1 MKTVCGVAF
10 LVLGV
15 LLGGGLATPATAQ
28 PLGSFTWQL
37 QPFCNRVTVNVRQ
50 DGAVYTLDGFDD
62 QCGAGQRAPLV
73 GLATPNPD
81 GTIGF
86 GLNIV
91 ASGGKAVNVDARITL
106 AGLGGTWTDNAGNTG
121 TFAFGA
127 STGGS
132 PRPPAGVGAGDVTAV
147 LPGTGLSGGGAAGDL
162 TLAVDPAVVQS
173 RVSTACA
180 AGQALRSI
188 AQNGTAVCE
197 PISGSA
203 GGDITA
209 VNAGLGLVGGGVAG
223 DVELAV
229 VFGGTGAAAAAARSD
244 HTHALGAVNAVGVGP
259 NALRVNTGIQNTAVG
274 SEAMNDNTTGT
285 FNTAVGFQALQNN
298 VSGQSSTALGFRA
311 LDLSTANENT
321 GLGAFALSNT
331 TAGSQNTALGF
342 STLSG
347 NTLGSQNTAVGFN
360 AEVAFNALTN
370 ATAVGARASVAQNN
384 SLVLGSING
393 VNGATSNVNV
403 GIGTSTPQGHLEV
416 ASEGVSN
423 DLVVR
428 VATGIPEVLG
438 RASRGTL
445 VAPTVVQTGDLLLS
459 VDGQGH
465 DGTTFGSG
473 ARLRIEATENW
484 TATTGGAQLGLFTV
498 ANGTRTPVERVTVD
512 HDGQV
517 GIGTATPLDQLH
529 VVGDVRVGN
538 CVRNSAG
545 TQIAGTCA
553 SDARFKREI
562 TPFPAML
569 DRVAALRPVHYFWRA
584 AEFPSRAW
592 GSEQTYGLVAQ
603 DVEAVLPELVHTMPD
618 GYKAVDYS
626 QLPLVLLQAVRELTA
641 ANATLAARVES
652 LERARVG
659 VPTSGPK

>member
-1 MKTVCGVAF
+1 MQTASGVIV
-10 LVLGV
+10 LVLGT
-15 LLGGGLATPATAQ
+15 LLGGGLGTSATAQ

-50 DGAVYTLDGFDD
+50 DGDVYTLDGFDD

-86 GLNIV
+86 GLHIV
-91 ASGGKAVNVDARITL
+91 VSGGKPVNVDARIAL
-106 AGLGGTWTDNAGNTG
+106 ASLGGTWTDSAGNAG

-127 STGGS
+127 NTGGTA
-132 PRPPAGVGAGDVTAV
+132 RPAPAVGLGDITAVAPGTGLTGGGPAGDVT
-147 LPGTGLSGGGAAGDL
+147 LS
-162 TLAVDPAVVQS
+162 VDPAVVQS

-197 PISGSA
+197 PIAGTA

-209 VNAGLGLVGGGVAG
+209 VNPGVGLVGGGASG
-223 DVELAV
+223 DVSLAV
-229 VFGGTGAAAAAARSD
+229 VFGGTGAAPAAARSD
-244 HTHALGAVNAVGVGP
+244 HTHELGAVNAVGVGP
-259 NALRVNTGIQNTAVG
+259 NALRVNAGIQNTAVG
-274 SEAMNDNTTGT
+274 SEAMNDNTTGA

-384 SLVLGSING
+384 ALVLGSISG
-393 VNGATSNVNV
+393 VNGATASVNV
-403 GIGTSTPQGHLEV
+403 GIGTGTPQGHLEI
-416 ASEGVSN
+416 ASQGASD

-428 VATGIPEVLG
+428 VATGIPEMLG

-445 VAPTVVQTGDLLLS
+445 TAPTAVENDDLLLS

-465 DGTTFGSG
+465 DGFTFGSG

-484 TATTGGAQLGLFTV
+484 TGTNGGARLSLFTA
-498 ANGTRTPVERVTVD
+498 ANGTRTQTRRVTVD

-553 SDARFKREI
+553 SDERFKREI

-584 AEFPSRAW
+584 AEFPARAW
-592 GSEQTYGLVAQ
+592 SAEQTYGLVAQ
-603 DVEAVLPELVHTMPD
+603 DVEAVLPDLVHTMPD

-626 QLPLVLLQAVRELTA
+626 KLPLVLLQAVRELTA
-641 ANATLAARVES
+641 ANAALAARVES
-652 LERARVG
+652 LERARV
-659 VPTSGPK
+659 VAPTSGPK

>member
-1 MKTVCGVAF
+1 
-10 LVLGV
+10 
-15 LLGGGLATPATAQ
+15 
-28 PLGSFTWQL
+28 
-37 QPFCNRVTVNVRQ
+37 
-50 DGAVYTLDGFDD
+50 
-62 QCGAGQRAPLV
+62 V

-106 AGLGGTWTDNAGNTG
+106 AGLGGTWTDSAGNAG

-127 STGGS
+127 NTGGTA
-132 PRPPAGVGAGDVTAV
+132 RPAPAVGLGDITAVTAGTGLTGGGVAGDVRV
-147 LPGTGLSGGGAAGDL
+147 
-162 TLAVDPAVVQS
+162 AVDSAVVQS

-209 VNAGLGLVGGGVAG
+209 VNAGLGLTGGALTG
-223 DVELAV
+223 DATLAV

-244 HTHALGAVNAVGVGP
+244 HTHALGTVTAVGVGP
-259 NALRVNTGIQNTAVG
+259 NALRVNTGINNTAVG

-298 VSGQSSTALGFRA
+298 VSGQSSTAMGSRA
-311 LDLSTANENT
+311 LDLSRANENT
-321 GLGAFALSNT
+321 GFGAFALSNT
-331 TAGSQNTALGF
+331 TAGGQNTALGF

-347 NTLGSQNTAVGFN
+347 NTVGTQNTAVGFN

-370 ATAVGARASVAQNN
+370 ATAVGARASVAQDN

-393 VNGATSNVNV
+393 VNGATSGVNV
-403 GIGTSTPQGHLEV
+403 GIGTSTPQGRLEV
-416 ASEGVSN
+416 ASEGISN

-428 VATGIPEVLG
+428 VATGIPEMLG

-445 VAPTVVQTGDLLLS
+445 AAPTVVQTGDDLVLLA
-459 VDGQGH
+459 GQGY

-473 ARLRIEATENW
+473 ASLRIETTENW
-484 TATTGGAQLGLFTV
+484 TATSGGARLQLLTA
-498 ANGTRTPVERVTVD
+498 ANGTRTPTARVTVN

-517 GIGTATPLDQLH
+517 GIGTATPADQLH

-584 AEFPSRAW
+584 AEFPARAW
-592 GSEQTYGLVAQ
+592 AAEQTYGLVAQ
-603 DVEAVLPELVHTMPD
+603 DVEAVLPDLVHTMAD

-626 QLPLVLLQAVRELTA
+626 KLPLVLLQAVRELTA
-641 ANATLAARVES
+641 ANAALSARVES
-652 LERARVG
+652 LERARV
-659 VPTSGPK
+659 VAPTSGRR